1 MVFGILPLPPPPPKG
16 PLDTGCTSLLIHIHL
31 ELITCYFL
39 NLFISYQPVT
49 CCLNTSSS
57 CGCQGFLSG
66 RRNQI
71 SIVSIFSLLSA
82 FPTAVARVGCEA
94 GTVKPPQ
101 GCRGDTCSRAPP
113 QGSQQGTGT
122 LGLVINF
129 HVISIGFAQPNSPC
143 RLFLAISTLDFYF
156 CFPKGCHVFLFPP
169 SLSPTHSS

>member
-1 MVFGILPLPPPPPKG
+1 MPWGQGRGNQLDKWVVTRSFGSSPPWKG
-16 PLDTGCTSLLIHIHL
+16 PLEKGCTSLLIHIHL
-31 ELITCYFL
+31 ELIICYFL

-82 FPTAVARVGCEA
+82 FLPAVARAECE
-94 GTVKPPQ
+94 VSDIKSPPWW
-101 GCRGDTCSRAPP
+101 GDTCSRTSP
-113 QGSQQGTGT
+113 QGSQQGTWK

-129 HVISIGFAQPNSPC
+129 HVIGIGFAC
-143 RLFLAISTLDFYF
+143 
-156 CFPKGCHVFLFPP
+156 
-169 SLSPTHSS
+169 SPTAHAVYFQQLPH